1 MAGNELSLDEIEAIE
16 AQPDPEPRRRVSN
29 KASALPRDIMGWLKA
44 EHRIFDE
51 ETEGGR
57 LVCTVPNHDE
67 SQRDRSK
74 GVVVKIGENWVCRM
88 CFLNRRDI
96 DG

>member
-1 MAGNELSLDEIEAIE
+1 MAENELSLDEIEAIE
-16 AQPDPEPRRRVSN
+16 AQPDPEPKRRVGKDSYL
-29 KASALPRDIMGWLKA
+29 SRDIQGWLKA
-44 EHRIFDE
+44 QHRIFDPE
-51 ETEGGR
+51 VEGGR

-67 SQRDRSK
+67 SERDRSK
-74 GVVVKIGENWVCRM
+74 GVVVKVGQYWVCRM